1 MDEVI
6 NYVMDTPGN
15 TNPNVLR
22 GMLENSSDSNRFVV
36 TLTPTED
43 DFSGVMDKT
52 CAEITAA
59 YEAGKDIWLD
69 IDATALGYE
78 LWRVKATI
86 EAKANGDNYG
96 QVMAF
101 LINLQLTP
109 PSIIFIYTDVNTS
122 GDSNQYTTH
131 IYPLTTG

>member
-1 MDEVI
+1 MEDKH
-6 NYVMDTPGN
+6 NN
-15 TNPNVLR
+15 
-22 GMLENSSDSNRFVV
+22 GMLQSLLLGGGSGGDNRFVV
-36 TLTPTED
+36 TLTPTAQ

-59 YEAGKDIWLD
+59 FEAGKDIWLD

-78 LWRVKATI
+78 LWRIKATI
-86 EAKANGDNYG
+86 EAKVNGANYG

-109 PSIIFIYTDVNTS
+109 PSMIFIYTDFNAS
-122 GDSNQYTTH
+122 GDSNRYITH
-131 IYPLTTG
+131 IYPLATGQ

>member
-1 MDEVI
+1 MDEII